1 MWRTEI
7 NNWVAIS
14 LYKHAGRRVQRP
26 CAARCELT
34 TQRIAAHACPCVH
47 SLSTLDA
54 KVRLISL
61 SDCVEHYRV
70 SDAFVGGP
78 ATTNSIFGAALFQ
91 IRSSLG
97 EMCTLNPLI
106 SRLSLKRTA
115 ACRTHLTQK
124 WMSTEGARAINLRSP
139 VVPLKR

>member
-14 LYKHAGRRVQRP
+14 LYKHAGRRVHRP

-34 TQRIAAHACPCVH
+34 TQRIAAHAYLCLH

-70 SDAFVGGP
+70 SDAFVGGAGYYQFYIWSSAVP
-78 ATTNSIFGAALFQ
+78 DPQLFG
-91 IRSSLG
+91 
-97 EMCTLNPLI
+97 
-106 SRLSLKRTA
+106 
-115 ACRTHLTQK
+115 
-124 WMSTEGARAINLRSP
+124 
-139 VVPLKR
+139 